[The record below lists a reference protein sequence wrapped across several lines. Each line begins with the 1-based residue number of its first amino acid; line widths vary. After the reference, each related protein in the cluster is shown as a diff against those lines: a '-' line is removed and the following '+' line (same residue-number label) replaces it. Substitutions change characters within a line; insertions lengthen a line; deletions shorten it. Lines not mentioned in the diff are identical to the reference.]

1 MMESY
6 NSIMFLY
13 MITTI
18 IITVLGLIGII
29 VAAMITMKG
38 ADKISKNIAAGMA
51 DKVEKNIKRD
61 IDSGKFF
68 Y

>member
-1 MMESY
+1 MMNSY
-6 NSIMFLY
+6 THIMFLY
-13 MITTI
+13 MITSI
-18 IITVLGLIGII
+18 VITVIGLVGVI
-29 VAAMITMKG
+29 VAAKITMKG

-51 DKVEKNIKRD
+51 DRVEKNIKQD

>member
-1 MMESY
+1 MGSY
-6 NSIMFLY
+6 SSIMFIY

-29 VAAMITMKG
+29 IAASITMKG

-51 DKVEKNIKRD
+51 DRVEKNIKKD